1 MSESTFDRVFDIV
14 YVCVLVAIFFGLAL
28 ARRLTVRQAWLLSA
42 IFLALLIYWLFLNS
56 VQMAVSSS
64 HLVVDS
70 IDVGA
75 SVASIRGDLER
86 ALHVV
91 RPDVQD

>member
-42 IFLALLIYWLFLNS
+42 IFLALLIYWLFF
-56 VQMAVSSS
+56 
-64 HLVVDS
+64 
-70 IDVGA
+70 
-75 SVASIRGDLER
+75 E
-86 ALHVV
+86 
-91 RPDVQD
+91 